1 MTCNLWVILASDI
14 LLSAHP
20 MLYPEKSMVN
30 MMESSLTETMVSNTG
45 NMYDPMVSTLLRYYT
60 KHATASSDQTSS
72 CILLLCS
79 PKYSLIFAGYLHSL
93 QLKFSY
99 HPAFIHL
106 FQKVFVFL
114 SASSCILVWSCS
126 TFQHTNISLICK
138 TSAKMCEC
146 ISDKK
151 FTLFFSFLCIL
162 TDVIRIE
169 RWIKPNFRVLSTF
182 ITQTLPS
189 TDCFW
194 WN

>member
-60 KHATASSDQTSS
+60 KHATASSDHNSS

-79 PKYSLIFAGYLHSL
+79 QIYFLILAGYLHSL

-99 HPAFIHL
+99 HLAFIHL
-106 FQKVFVFL
+106 FKKSLFSCQQALVYWSDHAVPSNTRTLALYARPVQKCA
-114 SASSCILVWSCS
+114 SAFRTKSSHC
-126 TFQHTNISLICK
+126 
-138 TSAKMCEC
+138 
-146 ISDKK
+146 
-151 FTLFFSFLCIL
+151 FSHFYAYW
-162 TDVIRIE
+162 RMSFE
-169 RWIKPNFRVLSTF
+169 
-182 ITQTLPS
+182 
-189 TDCFW
+189 
-194 WN
+194 